1 MVARSE
7 AHDSGLCAAD
17 PATRRRFATDLLNL
31 TLAGPNLNR
40 NEKRARDTAEWL
52 PEQNRC
58 WFAPRVIA
66 VRQRYGLTID
76 QREADALDDVLAGCT
91 STDLIVFARGE
102 VPPPVATASSV
113 QVPDEIAA
121 WDDNGNG
128 RISAR
133 RQGRTGLRR

>member
-66 VRQRYGLTID
+66 VRQRYGLTI
-76 QREADALDDVLAGCT
+76 EPLAKSVFGR
-91 STDLIVFARGE
+91 VFA
-102 VPPPVATASSV
+102 
-113 QVPDEIAA
+113 
-121 WDDNGNG
+121 
-128 RISAR
+128 
-133 RQGRTGLRR
+133 